1 MRLDGN
7 RSSSLG
13 HLTSFT
19 QASSDLG
26 VCFCSQTGDK
36 ALMQEGKTAEQNY
49 KKDQGNNAQFG
60 KDEMSAFKGVRC
72 TVLLQTSNSVLC
84 LSVPVD

>member
-1 MRLDGN
+1 
-7 RSSSLG
+7 
-13 HLTSFT
+13 
-19 QASSDLG
+19 
-26 VCFCSQTGDK
+26 
-36 ALMQEGKTAEQNY
+36 MQEGKTAEQNY

>member
-1 MRLDGN
+1 MLYCLAK
-7 RSSSLG
+7 RSVDL
-13 HLTSFT
+13 LFDAARR

-60 KDEMSAFKGVRC
+60 KDEMAAFKGVRC
-72 TVLLQTSNSVLC
+72 SVLL
-84 LSVPVD
+84 

>member
-1 MRLDGN
+1 MRLNGN
-7 RSSSLG
+7 LLSSLG
-13 HLTSFT
+13 QFTSLT

-36 ALMQEGKTAEQNY
+36 ALLQEGKTAEQNY

-60 KDEMSAFKGVRC
+60 KDEMAAFKGVRC
-72 TVLLQTSNSVLC
+72 TVLL
-84 LSVPVD
+84 

>member
-1 MRLDGN
+1 MRLDVN
-7 RSSSLG
+7 LLSSLG
-13 HLTSFT
+13 QFTSLT

-36 ALMQEGKTAEQNY
+36 ALLQEGKTAEQNY

-60 KDEMSAFKGVRC
+60 KDEMAAFKGVRC
-72 TVLLQTSNSVLC
+72 TVLL
-84 LSVPVD
+84 